1 MSAAKLDLLAL
12 LDSKSILLCCGSGGV
27 GKTTTA
33 ASLGLLAA
41 SRGRSVL
48 VLTIDPAKRLAQA
61 MGLDSL
67 SHEPQAIDISAL
79 SSGQGGG
86 ALYGMMLDTKRTF
99 DYLVER
105 YAPSPE
111 ARQAIFDNHY
121 YQHVSSSLA
130 GSREFMAME
139 RVYEIASENRY
150 DLVVVD
156 TPPSQHALDFIDAPK
171 RMFELFEGRF
181 LKVLLKPYKV
191 VGKGG
196 MKLFKRGSA
205 KSLQFLEKL
214 TGYQFLNDLSEFFL
228 VFTDM
233 FEGFKQ
239 RSERVRALLGQSDSS
254 FLLVCA
260 PEPASLGQAQRF
272 FQRLRGEDLPVGGM
286 IVNRV
291 QIARGPQ
298 QLSADC
304 QQEVSDLASSIKA
317 APDLVQ
323 RLLDCY
329 REQHDLALADAY
341 TIENTPVAQQKIAI
355 QKVPHFERDLH
366 SLEDLE
372 AFAGQLV
379 AQQPAGGPD
388 TLNGE

>member
-1 MSAAKLDLLAL
+1 MSAANLDLLGL
-12 LDSKSILLCCGSGGV
+12 LDSKRILLCCGSGGV

-61 MGLDSL
+61 MGLDNL
-67 SHEPQAIDISAL
+67 SHEPQAIDISKLEAID
-79 SSGQGGG
+79 SAG

-99 DYLVER
+99 DHLVER
-105 YAPSPE
+105 YAPSDE
-111 ARQAIFDNHY
+111 ARQAIFDNRY
-121 YQHVSSSLA
+121 YQHISSSLA

-139 RVYEIASENRY
+139 RVYEIASEGRY

-171 RMFELFEGRF
+171 RMFDLFEGRF
-181 LKVLLKPYKV
+181 LKLLLKPYQV
-191 VGKGG
+191 VGKRGLS
-196 MKLFKRGSA
+196 LFRRGSE
-205 KSLQFLEKL
+205 KSLKFLEKL
-214 TGYQFLNDLSEFFL
+214 TGYQFINELSEFFL

-233 FEGFKQ
+233 FEGFKE
-239 RSERVRALLGQSDSS
+239 RSERVRELLGQNDSS

-260 PEPASLGQAQRF
+260 PEPASLNQAQRF

-291 QIARGPQ
+291 HIARGPD
-298 QLSADC
+298 QLSANC
-304 QQEVSDLASSIKA
+304 QQEITDLEACVDGQPA
-317 APDLVQ
+317 LAQ
-323 RLLDCY
+323 RLLETY
-329 REQHDLALADAY
+329 QEQHDLALADQY
-341 TIENTPVAQQKIAI
+341 TIDHTPVAQQQIAI

-366 SLEDLE
+366 SLQDLQ
-372 AFAGQLV
+372 AFAGKLI
-379 AQQPAGGPD
+379 AD
-388 TLNGE
+388 

>member
-1 MSAAKLDLLAL
+1 MSAVNLDLLEL
-12 LDSKSILLCCGSGGV
+12 LDSKRILLCCGSGGV

-61 MGLDSL
+61 MGLDNL
-67 SHEPQAIDISAL
+67 SHEPQAIDISKLAA
-79 SSGQGGG
+79 GKNGG

-99 DYLVER
+99 DFLVER
-105 YAPSPE
+105 YAPNEE

-121 YQHVSSSLA
+121 YQHISSSLA

-139 RVYEIASENRY
+139 RVYEIATENRY

-171 RMFELFEGRF
+171 RMFDLFEGRF

-191 VGKGG
+191 VGKSGL
-196 MKLFKRGSA
+196 KLFKRGSER
-205 KSLQFLEKL
+205 SLKFLEKL

-239 RSERVRALLGQSDSS
+239 RSERVRELLGQSDSS

-291 QIARGPQ
+291 HIARGPE
-298 QLSADC
+298 QLSASC
-304 QQEVSDLASSIKA
+304 HQEVAELADKVQGKA
-317 APDLVQ
+317 GLAQ
-323 RLLDCY
+323 RLLETY
-329 REQHDLALADAY
+329 QEQHDLALADQY

-372 AFAGQLV
+372 AFAGKLV
-379 AQQPAGGPD
+379 G
-388 TLNGE
+388 N